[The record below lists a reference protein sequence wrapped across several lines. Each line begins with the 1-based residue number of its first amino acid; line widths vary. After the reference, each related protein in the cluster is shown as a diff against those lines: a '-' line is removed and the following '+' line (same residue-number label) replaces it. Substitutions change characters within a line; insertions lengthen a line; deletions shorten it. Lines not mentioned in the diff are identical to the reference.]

1 MVRGRQVPA
10 RKVTPQSAS
19 VRDECW
25 RNVWGDQVVKFGTPL
40 SLAEMHNIR
49 MECAKGIYYPDA
61 EDGDSIPFF
70 QRPMVIIFTAAI
82 SSMLFMW
89 ALLSAIM

>member
-1 MVRGRQVPA
+1 MRTGGWGELQ
-10 RKVTPQSAS
+10 QS
-19 VRDECW
+19 RPEYIP
-25 RNVWGDQVVKFGTPL
+25 VKFGTPL
-40 SLAEMHNIR
+40 SPAEMHNIR
-49 MECAKGIYYPDA
+49 IECAKGIYCPDS
-61 EDGDSIPFF
+61 EDGESIPFF

>member
-1 MVRGRQVPA
+1 
-10 RKVTPQSAS
+10 
-19 VRDECW
+19 
-25 RNVWGDQVVKFGTPL
+25 VKFGTPL
-40 SLAEMHNIR
+40 SAQEMQDIR
-49 MECAKGIYYPDA
+49 MECMRVAPYTDP
-61 EDGDSIPFF
+61 EDGDLIPFF